1 MADENGHD
9 NHGPQ
14 GSSPMAGPVSARA
27 QASGSRFSRSDTGT
41 VISSADPYR
50 SSENNPYLSSGEAD
64 GRFSRVQTGYVSAGH
79 MGTTQ
84 ARTRRRP
91 HHLRNFLVFLLFVT
105 AVGAAGWYVWTHR
118 PVEIVVAGQR
128 RSVTVGTTLPQI
140 QAREGIQTV
149 PGNYVSVS
157 GNVLREGEGNPF
169 TAQVND
175 ETLPYEQAKDYGVTG
190 GEVIQF
196 ADGDDVIEPYD
207 VEVVETQPKLV
218 MDGDWGSIC
227 YIESWGR
234 VHKQE
239 VRTGQESGET
249 APGDVIEQGS
259 DCVIRVCN
267 ARPSD
272 GRKLVALTFDDGP
285 STYTQQYLDI
295 LKRYDAK
302 ATFFCLG
309 ENIESYPA
317 QAKAIVDAG
326 HQIANHTYDHEQL
339 TAVPAETVLSEV
351 TRGFAC
357 IKDATGVDTT
367 VMRPP
372 YGELRQSTWSET
384 NGTMSVSVL
393 WNMDSLDW
401 TLPGADAIVSN
412 ATTGIQSGYVILMHD
427 GGGNRDQDL
436 EALPRI
442 LETLTQQ
449 GYEFVTISELMASDE
464 SIPAEC
470 AAEYN
475 PMPEDAIW
483 TTELG

>member
-1 MADENGHD
+1 MADTHHNTND
-9 NHGPQ
+9 NPKGT
-14 GSSPMAGPVSARA
+14 SPVAGPVRRA
-27 QASGSRFSRSDTGT
+27 QASGSRFSRSSTGT

-64 GRFSRVQTGYVSAGH
+64 GRFSRVTSGYVSAGR

-91 HHLRNFLVFLLFVT
+91 HHLRNLLIFVALVGVL
-105 AVGAAGWYVWTHR
+105 GGAGWFVWTHR
-118 PVEIVVAGQR
+118 PVEIVVGGQR
-128 RSVTVGTTLPQI
+128 RSVTVGTTLAEI
-140 QAREGIQTV
+140 RSSEGIECA
-149 PGNYVSVS
+149 PGDYVSVS
-157 GNVLREGEGNPF
+157 GNVIREGEGNPF
-169 TAQVND
+169 TAEVND
-175 ETLPYEQAKDYGVTG
+175 EHMPYEQAEGYGVQG
-190 GEVIQF
+190 GERIQF
-196 ADGDDVIEPYD
+196 SDGDDIMEPYD
-207 VEVVETQPKLV
+207 VEVRETQPKLV
-218 MDGDWGSIC
+218 MDGEWGSIS
-227 YIESWGR
+227 YIASWGA

-239 VRTGQESGET
+239 VRTGRESGET
-249 APGDVIEQGS
+249 ADGDVIEQGS

-295 LKRYDAK
+295 LARYDAK

-309 ENIESYPA
+309 ENIEAYPE
-317 QAKAIVDAG
+317 QAKAIVAAG

-339 TAVPAETVLSEV
+339 TAAPAETVLSEV

-401 TLPGADAIVSN
+401 TLPGADAIVTNSVI
-412 ATTGIQSGYVILMHD
+412 GIQPGYVILMHD
-427 GGGNRDQDL
+427 GGGNRDQDV

-464 SIPAEC
+464 SIPEEC
-470 AAEYN
+470 AAAYN
-475 PMPEDAIW
+475 PMPDGAIW